1 MHLLDYRLNIVPINV
16 FIDPQYPVEKAII
29 THAHADHARP
39 NHATVLA
46 TKDTINIMKI
56 RYGENCAKKFESIE

>member
-29 THAHADHARP
+29 THAHADHAKP
-39 NHATVLA
+39 GHKKGYGH
-46 TKDTINIMKI
+46 KDRCIIPRKLPLS
-56 RYGENCAKKFESIE
+56 SI

>member
-29 THAHADHARP
+29 THAHADHAKP
-39 NHATVLA
+39 GH
-46 TKDTINIMKI
+46 
-56 RYGENCAKKFESIE
+56 KKYSAQKKL